1 MILQAQCT
9 GFHVHW
15 VLLSQTTLYIDYFSV
30 MWYNIII
37 DFDGFVLF
45 SGGGKMYGSDQNSKQ
60 ESIRAMQN
68 LSAVQSQ

>member
-1 MILQAQCT
+1 
-9 GFHVHW
+9 
-15 VLLSQTTLYIDYFSV
+15 